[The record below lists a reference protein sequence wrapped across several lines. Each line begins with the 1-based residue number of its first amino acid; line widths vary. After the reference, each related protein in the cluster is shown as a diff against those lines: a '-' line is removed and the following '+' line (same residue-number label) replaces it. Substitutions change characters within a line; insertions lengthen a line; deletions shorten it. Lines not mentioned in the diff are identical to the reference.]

1 MIVKALDGLAAGALM
16 ATPQPEDGATY
27 AAKLDKAEGRLNF
40 SKPAAELER
49 TVRAFDP
56 WPGTWFET
64 GKDRIKVLA
73 AEAVDDGGDVAPGT
87 VLDDR
92 ATIKCGDGALRLM
105 RLQRPGKGPM
115 EADAFL
121 RGFDLPKGAV
131 L

>member
-1 MIVKALDGLAAGALM
+1 MIVKALNGLAAGALP

-27 AAKLDKAEGRLNF
+27 AAKLDKAEGRLDF
-40 SKPAAELER
+40 GKPAAELER

-56 WPGTWFET
+56 WPGTWFEM

-73 AEAVDDGGDVAPGT
+73 AEAVDGGGDAAPGT

-92 ATIKCGDGALRLM
+92 ATIKCGDGALRLT